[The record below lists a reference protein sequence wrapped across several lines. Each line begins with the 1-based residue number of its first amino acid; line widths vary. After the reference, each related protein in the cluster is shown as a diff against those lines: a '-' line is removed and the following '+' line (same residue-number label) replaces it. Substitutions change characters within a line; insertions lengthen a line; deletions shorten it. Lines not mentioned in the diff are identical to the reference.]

1 MSDDPTIVDFTFS
14 DVSLSDMAP
23 VKRHVFNWDA
33 VIERLKQSPTTIAV
47 DLPEGINANQ
57 IRHGITQAATRR
69 GLSVGTRILG
79 GRIFLNLRK
88 TANPRKQRNPE
99 RDLKILE
106 AVEAGETMESV
117 GHRLSLSKQRIEQI
131 VNDFRNGLPPQERR
145 EATLEFLEPYLI
157 HIDRRF
163 CAVCGSEIT
172 LVEGS
177 KRRVSLWLCSSC
189 VELQKVISDIKG
201 NLVSWRNGNE
211 HGRLQAL
218 YLIRKYNIKPV
229 HLAGAK
235 SG

>member
-33 VIERLKQSPTTIAV
+33 VIERLKQSSTTIAV

-57 IRHGITQAATRR
+57 IRHGITQAGIRR

-88 TANPRKQRNPE
+88 TATPRKQRNPE
-99 RDLKILE
+99 RDSKILE
-106 AVEAGETMESV
+106 AVEAGETLESI
-117 GHRLSLSKQRIEQI
+117 GHRYSLSRQRIEQI
-131 VNDFRNGLPPQERR
+131 ANNFTTLPAQERR

-163 CAVCGSEIT
+163 CAVCGNEIP
-172 LVEGS
+172 LVSGS
-177 KRRVSLWLCSSC
+177 KRRVSYWLCSSC
-189 VELQKVISDIKG
+189 VELQKVINSIKG

-211 HGRLQAL
+211 HARLEAL
-218 YLIRKYNIKPV
+218 WLIRKYNIKPE